1 LLLTTVLVHEISY
14 VILMLCKTSV
24 VQTPSFSYTAEGS
37 LIGRLLHLHVHGPF
51 LCIHS
56 SCLILNLVDTT
67 FDSKPFAT
75 GATQYYF
82 VFAHSKHGGRKSSDT
97 DTSPGNVSVSQAF
110 SNTAQLM
117 SRSNTARSCFGLSP
131 GHSIDLFSS
140 PCPYVPLGYIG
151 F

>member
-1 LLLTTVLVHEISY
+1 VQDFCCSDPFFQLHCRRISDWQ
-14 VILMLCKTSV
+14 TSALACAW
-24 VQTPSFSYTAEGS
+24 S
-37 LIGRLLHLHVHGPF
+37 I